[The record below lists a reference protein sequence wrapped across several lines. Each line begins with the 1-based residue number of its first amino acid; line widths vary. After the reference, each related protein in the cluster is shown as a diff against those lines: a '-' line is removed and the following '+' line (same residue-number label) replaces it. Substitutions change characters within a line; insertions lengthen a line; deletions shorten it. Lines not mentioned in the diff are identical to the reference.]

1 MTTAQQY
8 DDPFAGADK
17 VPSISFK
24 NAEVGTVFEGVVTEA
39 PKLVQSRD
47 FNTGEPAF
55 WPAKPGEAPNP
66 KMSVVIRLLL
76 EGDEER
82 SLWAQKPSAM
92 FAALAEAQKQAGARI
107 EVGGVLAVKFTGEKA
122 HTDPEKVRKNLP
134 PQKLY
139 AARYTPPP
147 PKAAADPFDTPAAAP
162 AAPAND
168 KGWGTSETPPF

>member
-1 MTTAQQY
+1 MTTA
-8 DDPFAGADK
+8 DIDPFAGADK

-24 NAEVGTVFEGVVTEA
+24 DAPVGTVYEGVVTEA

-55 WPAKPGEAPNP
+55 WPAKPGETPNP

-76 EGDEER
+76 NDGEER

-92 FAALAEAQKQAGARI
+92 FAAIGEAQKTSGKRI
-107 EVGGVLAVKFTGEKA
+107 EVGGTLAVKFTGEKP
-122 HTDPEKVRKNLP
+122 HTDPDKVRKNLP

-139 AARYTPPP
+139 AAKYTPPAASPADDPWASSAATTAAVP
-147 PKAAADPFDTPAAAP
+147 PQ
-162 AAPAND
+162 ND
-168 KGWGTSETPPF
+168 EPPF

>member
-1 MTTAQQY
+1 MTTV
-8 DDPFAGADK
+8 DIDPFAGADK

-24 NAEVGTVFEGVVTEA
+24 DAPVGTVYEGIVTEA

-66 KMSVVIRLLL
+66 KMSVVIRLQLL
-76 EGDEER
+76 DGDER

-92 FAALAEAQKQAGARI
+92 FAAIGEAQRAAGKRI
-107 EVGGVLAVKFTGEKA
+107 EIGGTLAVKFTGEKP

-139 AARYTPPP
+139 AAKYTPP
-147 PKAAADPFDTPAAAP
+147 AAKPADDPWGSTAAAAP
-162 AAPAND
+162 AASLSTEA
-168 KGWGTSETPPF
+168 PPF

>member
-1 MTTAQQY
+1 MTTAQQQY

-24 NAEVGTVFEGVVTEA
+24 DAPVGTTYEGVVTEA

-76 EGDEER
+76 EGGEER

-92 FAALAEAQKQAGARI
+92 FAAIGEAQKQAGQRI
-107 EVGGVLAVKFTGEKA
+107 DVGGTLAVKFTGEKA
-122 HTDPEKVRKNLP
+122 HTDPEKIRKNLP
-134 PQKLY
+134 AQKLY
-139 AARYTPPP
+139 AARYTPP
-147 PKAAADPFDTPAAAP
+147 AAKPAEDPWGSEAKKDESWNTPAGK
-162 AAPAND
+162 D
-168 KGWGTSETPPF
+168 EPPF